1 MALGNAAITTL
12 LGRTLSSRKPASARG
27 FLLILA
33 LLCGSCG
40 ERSRTVIEI
49 VTRAGA
55 TFIVVEPQANY
66 ERVCIDGQYSLKG
79 DPDTQ
84 GLRAVAAGGDDTQR
98 AHAYD
103 EIPWTTIDAISFAEP
118 EGDIGDFC
126 PGQPISI
133 AATVHL
139 KSGAMQRKSLV
150 DTTDLGIRGRNERGD
165 VVIPIREIDRLKTIA
180 DQSWSWAQTADH
192 PIKNSDL
199 PTLLVT
205 TTSGATREFW
215 APATS
220 ATDDKY
226 HGRYTLTPP
235 NHTPDAFP
243 ALIAGARAAI
253 PWSTIKQVDIAG
265 DRLPRPGQTHAQLTA
280 HIVYADGHSEDVGV
294 ADGELSTTK
303 DGGDSIELRDVIHIE
318 LAPKPGTK

>member
-1 MALGNAAITTL
+1 LNAKA
-12 LGRTLSSRKPASARG
+12 ASTRS

-49 VTRAGA
+49 VTRGGA
-55 TFIVVEPQANY
+55 TFLVVEPQANY
-66 ERVCIDGQYSLKG
+66 ERVCIDGQYSPNG

-84 GLRAVAAGGDDTQR
+84 GLRAISADGNDTQR
-98 AHAYD
+98 SHSYD
-103 EIPWTTIDAISFAEP
+103 EIPWAAIDAISFAEP
-118 EGDIGDFC
+118 GGDISEEGGDFC
-126 PGQPISI
+126 PGQPIWI

-139 KSGAMQRKSLV
+139 KSGAMQHKNLI
-150 DTTDLGIRGRNERGD
+150 DTTDLGIRGKNERGQ
-165 VVIPIREIDRLKTIA
+165 VVIPIREIARLKTIA
-180 DQSWSWAQTADH
+180 DQNWSWAQTRDH
-192 PIKNSDL
+192 PLTNSEL

-220 ATDDKY
+220 LNHDKY
-226 HGRYTLTPP
+226 YGRYTLRPP
-235 NHTPDAFP
+235 DHTPDGFP

-253 PWSTIKQVDIAG
+253 PWNMIKQVDIAG
-265 DRLPRPGQTHAQLTA
+265 DRLPPPGKTQAELTA
-280 HIVYADGHSEDVGV
+280 HIVYADGHSEDVHV
-294 ADGELSTTK
+294 ADGGIGTTK
-303 DGGDSIELRDVIHIE
+303 NGGDDIAFRDVVHIE